1 MRSACPAWFPP
12 FLVVWLLTGCASVL
26 AERTAFRATDDLVTT
41 TPRYLVEAGHS
52 ELVSPPA
59 GVRFA
64 LELQVVRETP
74 ARGTPSQRYEAADVQ
89 GCELVDDEGITLR
102 PAQIFRKTPAATNEQ
117 AVVTTTHQLIFDLP
131 LSYRP
136 QRIATVT
143 VHWALVAPSRPPV
156 KISSRFQ
163 R

>member
-1 MRSACPAWFPP
+1 
-12 FLVVWLLTGCASVL
+12 
-26 AERTAFRATDDLVTT
+26 
-41 TPRYLVEAGHS
+41 
-52 ELVSPPA
+52 
-59 GVRFA
+59 
-64 LELQVVRETP
+64 
-74 ARGTPSQRYEAADVQ
+74 PSQRYELLLTVTRSRTAAAPGEAAATSGEATAWAADVQ